1 MVKTKRKPIIDKDI
15 FSGKID
21 LIFNK
26 EGLNNFNKLPDFY
39 EKVESIEFMLQTFIK
54 DDSEVEEF
62 ILSPFD
68 NETVELY
75 AKAGITIEKIELK
88 RLSEVTDEE
97 AIRAGVEEIPGKGF
111 KHYCPQRFFPKSV
124 LRKQEHGYPYM
135 ESAKTSFAT
144 LWAKKYGI
152 MDAFYN
158 PWVWQYTLVTNKN

>member
-1 MVKTKRKPIIDKDI
+1 MGKSKRTPIIDKAV

-26 EGLNNFNKLPDFY
+26 EGLNNFNKFPDFY
-39 EKVESIEFMLQTFIK
+39 EKVAN
-54 DDSEVEEF
+54 EEF
-62 ILSPFD
+62 IVQNITDEMLGAEYPINPFE
-68 NETVELY
+68 NETISIY

-111 KHYCPQRFFPKSV
+111 KHYCPQRFFPKEV